1 MSYQPCED
9 GCAMIT
15 KFLFQILSAIQSR
28 HPRSR
33 SGSPFQQQMQFP
45 FMREKQR
52 AFSAACRRASLVSA
66 TLFLSACTSVKFD
79 VAEGDASKVAYVQG
93 NPVVPSKNKTTVFVS
108 FSPEAFPANQRGC
121 LNVTLANTSKTPMNF
136 GPENITVSCEGKALK
151 TFSYEALKREIQQ
164 RAAAAAIAMGM
175 AGAMQ
180 TAAASM
186 PATTTTYGTSYGYG
200 NFSGTANPAY
210 GYNPWRYSG
219 NFNSFGSYSATS
231 TTYNPAA
238 MVSAQ
243 AAVNANTL
251 QQMNAITANR
261 NASLADL
268 ESMLRTTTV
277 PPGAAFG
284 GNIVFKLPPTPGKIP
299 KEILVTV
306 QTPVDAHQIKV
317 AYRKR

>member
-1 MSYQPCED
+1 
-9 GCAMIT
+9 MIT
-15 KFLFQILSAIQSR
+15 KNPLPTLISIRSILRRNQAGGRFAHQMKLSFLRIKPSDFPCKVSRPLILGCVLS
-28 HPRSR
+28 
-33 SGSPFQQQMQFP
+33 
-45 FMREKQR
+45 
-52 AFSAACRRASLVSA
+52 
-66 TLFLSACTSVKFD
+66 LSACTSVKFD
-79 VAEGDASKVAYVQG
+79 VAEGDSAKVAYVQG

-121 LNVTLANTSKTPMNF
+121 LNVTLANSSKSLLNF
-136 GPENITVSCEGKALK
+136 GPENITVSCDGKALK
-151 TFSYEALKREIQQ
+151 TFTYETLKREIQQ

-180 TAAASM
+180 AAAASM

-219 NFNSFGSYSATS
+219 NFNSFGTYSATS

-238 MVSAQ
+238 TVSAQ

-251 QQMNAITANR
+251 QQMNMITANR

-268 ESMLRTTTV
+268 ESMLRTTTI
-277 PPGAAFG
+277 PPGAAYG

-306 QTPVDAHQIKV
+306 RTPVDEHQIRV
-317 AYRKR
+317 AYLKR